1 MSQEKKTALELLKNY
16 PWWQY
21 LREELMKDINT
32 LNEEIT
38 EYAYDRDN
46 TIRFTLD
53 DIKRAELSILKM
65 LVDLPD
71 TILEDLKWVIIIE
84 DEK

>member
-1 MSQEKKTALELLKNY
+1 MSKEKKTALELLKNY

-38 EYAYDRDN
+38 EYSYDRDN

-65 LVDLPD
+65 LIELPD
-71 TILEDLKWVIIIE
+71 TLLEELKDIIVVD